1 MRNGAFVV
9 LLASVSL
16 SGCNYAAKQ
25 VLGDQALVIS
35 PTKGQRLEAG
45 RIYRVKKGGV
55 FSPVCSADMGNK
67 ALQYIKVETV
77 EDSSDVV
84 ADQIPGEGAKLV
96 VPGFPEL
103 QVPYY
108 KTQVTG
114 YRVKTASPSGN
125 SDLYTEIANGV
136 GSNCRKLLAQDNVIV
151 VESEARA
158 KQSAQLV
165 KGPINELAI
174 GVAKID
180 KIGDQIV
187 LRSPKNVTFGV
198 VVAQP

>member
-25 VLGDQALVIS
+25 VLGDQAIVIS

-55 FSPVCSADMGNK
+55 FSQLCKEDMGNR
-67 ALQYIKVETV
+67 ALQKITVETV

-84 ADQIPGEGAKLV
+84 TDEIAGESATLV
-96 VPGFPEL
+96 VPGFPKL
-103 QVPYY
+103 SIPYY
-108 KTQVTG
+108 KTRVTG
-114 YRVKTASPSGN
+114 YRVNTASSSSN
-125 SDLYTEIANGV
+125 SDLYAEMQQGV
-136 GSNCRKLLAQDNVIV
+136 GGNCRKLLTQKDVIV

-180 KIGDQIV
+180 KIGEQIV

-198 VVAQP
+198 VVARP